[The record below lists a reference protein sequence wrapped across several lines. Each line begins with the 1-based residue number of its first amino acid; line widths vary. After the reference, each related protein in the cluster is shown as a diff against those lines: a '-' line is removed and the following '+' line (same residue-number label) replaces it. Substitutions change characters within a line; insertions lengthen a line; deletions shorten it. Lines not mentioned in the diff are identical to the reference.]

1 MTCCF
6 NFVHF
11 KPTYIDILCVTVFCV
26 CFGLGGGQFLGMYVC
41 LFAANQIKRFAALFL
56 GLRPFFLVYYSDNY
70 YKPSILE
77 VNEDATLL

>member
-11 KPTYIDILCVTVFCV
+11 KPTYIDILCVTVFV
-26 CFGLGGGQFLGMYVC
+26 FVLDWGGGGQFLGMYVC

-56 GLRPFFLVYYSDNY
+56 GLRPFF
-70 YKPSILE
+70 PC
-77 VNEDATLL
+77 LLF